1 MEAAPPQ
8 LLPLPGLDR
17 EVERKLMTT
26 DIAILREKLKHL
38 REQEK
43 ELRRS
48 DSVRAW
54 QRNLKQQAK
63 IVAILEL
70 ETMRK
75 IVEEDSC
82 SH

>member
-1 MEAAPPQ
+1 
-8 LLPLPGLDR
+8 
-17 EVERKLMTT
+17 MTT

>member
-1 MEAAPPQ
+1 
-8 LLPLPGLDR
+8 
-17 EVERKLMTT
+17 MTT

-38 REQEK
+38 RAEER

-48 DSVRAW
+48 ESVRKW